1 MYFNHTSAHLSK
13 KTVSGFAQAAIA
25 DDKSIRFCQIQ
36 SGRFEFPQQHSL
48 LRVCNRPNLLILQL
62 FKKKLQKLPKKYCIS

>member
-48 LRVCNRPNLLILQL
+48 LRVCNRHSL
-62 FKKKLQKLPKKYCIS
+62 